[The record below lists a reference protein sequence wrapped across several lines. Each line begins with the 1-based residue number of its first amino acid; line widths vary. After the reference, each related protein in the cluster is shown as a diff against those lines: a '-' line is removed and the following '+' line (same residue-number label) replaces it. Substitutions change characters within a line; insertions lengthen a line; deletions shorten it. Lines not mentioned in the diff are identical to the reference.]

1 VGRNQRIAAW
11 AFVAFLALG
20 CGRAAGASL
29 TLPATPPITSAAIT
43 LPTPV
48 EVPSLQLTPQNPLP
62 QVPQTTTA
70 PPAPA
75 PTASSA
81 PAAPAEQAQAATTAH
96 QARIPV
102 ETGARTFGTNG
113 RSASSPSRGQ
123 VHASSFQR
131 ARRAKRSRASRSG
144 TKERL
149 PTFAPSKF
157 DRLGKIVDS
166 LSPAP
171 LPTIFP
177 VGDSEG
183 GGMSWALPL
192 LALMLPIGLCGLLQL
207 GRRPREVDG

>member
-1 VGRNQRIAAW
+1 MGRNQRIAAW

-29 TLPATPPITSAAIT
+29 TLPATPPITTAAVT

-48 EVPSLQLTPQNPLP
+48 EIPSLQLTPQTPLP

-70 PPAPA
+70 PPAAAPA
-75 PTASSA
+75 QSA
-81 PAAPAEQAQAATTAH
+81 PAAPAEQGRPATTAH
-96 QARIPV
+96 QSRIPV
-102 ETGARTFGTNG
+102 ETSARAFGTGG
-113 RSASSPSRGQ
+113 RSTSRASQGQ
-123 VHASSFQR
+123 VHASSLQR
-131 ARRAKRSRASRSG
+131 TRRAKRSRASRSG
-144 TKERL
+144 AKANL
-149 PTFAPSKF
+149 PKFAPSKF

-177 VGDSEG
+177 GGDSEG

-207 GRRPREVDG
+207 GRRSREVDG

>member
-1 VGRNQRIAAW
+1 M
-11 AFVAFLALG
+11 
-20 CGRAAGASL
+20 
-29 TLPATPPITSAAIT
+29 
-43 LPTPV
+43 
-48 EVPSLQLTPQNPLP
+48 QLTPQNPLP

-70 PPAPA
+70 PPASA
-75 PTASSA
+75 PTPSA
-81 PAAPAEQAQAATTAH
+81 PAAPAEQAQPATTAH

-102 ETGARTFGTNG
+102 ETGARTFGAGGKSTSN
-113 RSASSPSRGQ
+113 PSRRQ

-144 TKERL
+144 ARDRF

-177 VGDSEG
+177 GGNSEG

-207 GRRPREVDG
+207 GRRAREVDG

>member
-29 TLPATPPITSAAIT
+29 TLPTTPPITTAAVT

-48 EVPSLQLTPQNPLP
+48 EIPSLQLTPQSPLP

-70 PPAPA
+70 PPAAA
-75 PTASSA
+75 PTASA
-81 PAAPAEQAQAATTAH
+81 PAAPTEQPQPATTAH
-96 QARIPV
+96 LARIPV
-102 ETGARTFGTNG
+102 EAAARTFGTG
-113 RSASSPSRGQ
+113 GGSTSHASQGQ

-131 ARRAKRSRASRSG
+131 TRRAKRSRASRSG
-144 TKERL
+144 AAERL
-149 PTFAPSKF
+149 PKFAPSKL

-166 LSPAP
+166 LAPAP

-177 VGDSEG
+177 GGDSEG

-207 GRRPREVDG
+207 GRRATEGDG

>member
-1 VGRNQRIAAW
+1 VGRNPRIAAW
-11 AFVAFLALG
+11 AFVAFLVLG

-29 TLPATPPITSAAIT
+29 TLPATPPITTAAIT

-48 EVPSLQLTPQNPLP
+48 EIPSLPLTPQNPLP
-62 QVPQTTTA
+62 QAPQVTA

-75 PTASSA
+75 PAAPA
-81 PAAPAEQAQAATTAH
+81 PAAQAERAQPGATAR

-102 ETGARTFGTNG
+102 ESATARTFGSPDRSTSSAGQG
-113 RSASSPSRGQ
+113 RA
-123 VHASSFQR
+123 HASSLRR
-131 ARRAKRSRASRSG
+131 ARRTQHSPPSRDG
-144 TKERL
+144 TGERL
-149 PTFAPSKF
+149 PTFEPSRF
-157 DRLGKIVDS
+157 DRLGKIVNS

-177 VGDSEG
+177 GGDSDS

-207 GRRPREVDG
+207 GRRAREVDG

>member
-1 VGRNQRIAAW
+1 VGRNRRIAAW

-29 TLPATPPITSAAIT
+29 TLPATQPITTAAVT

-48 EVPSLQLTPQNPLP
+48 EIPSLQLTPQNPLP

-70 PPAPA
+70 PPAAA
-75 PTASSA
+75 PTASA
-81 PAAPAEQAQAATTAH
+81 PAAPAEQPRPTTTAH

-102 ETGARTFGTNG
+102 ETGARTFGTSG
-113 RSASSPSRGQ
+113 RSTSRASQGQ

-131 ARRAKRSRASRSG
+131 ARRTKRSRASRSG
-144 TKERL
+144 ATKRL

-177 VGDSEG
+177 GGDSDG

-207 GRRPREVDG
+207 GRRAREADG